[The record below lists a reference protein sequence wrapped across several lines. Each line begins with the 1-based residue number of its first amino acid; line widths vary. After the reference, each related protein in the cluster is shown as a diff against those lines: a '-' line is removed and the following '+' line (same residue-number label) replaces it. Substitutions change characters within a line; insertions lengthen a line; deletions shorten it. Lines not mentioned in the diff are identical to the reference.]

1 MNNIIPSFEKSLFSE
16 GKELIKDIIEVG
28 IDSILSEGLLKDIPI
43 VNFFV
48 STKNIAQ
55 TLHDRNL
62 LNQTLHFI
70 QEFNKGNIDN
80 EKYEEYKKELSTNS
94 KKAEKE
100 LGRVLLIL
108 NRNIDVEKSK
118 ILANFYKNY
127 INCVISWNDFC
138 ELSSALELL
147 FISDIN
153 TLCDIYNDKL
163 SEKDEVELYQ
173 IDRLIA
179 LGLVRKNIVVWQ
191 EAENDKYLVLT
202 PFGDKLIKCKDY

>member
-16 GKELIKDIIEVG
+16 GKELIKDIMEVG

-80 EKYEEYKKELSTNS
+80 EKYEEYKKKLYTNQ

-100 LGRVLLIL
+100 LGCVLLIL
-108 NRNIDVEKSK
+108 NRNIDVEK
-118 ILANFYKNY
+118 
-127 INCVISWNDFC
+127 
-138 ELSSALELL
+138 
-147 FISDIN
+147 
-153 TLCDIYNDKL
+153 
-163 SEKDEVELYQ
+163 
-173 IDRLIA
+173 
-179 LGLVRKNIVVWQ
+179 
-191 EAENDKYLVLT
+191 
-202 PFGDKLIKCKDY
+202 